1 MTQWLLSVVGIAIIS
16 YLIKIILPE
25 NSTKNLIAF
34 ILSAVCVLV
43 IINPLNSFLNSK
55 QSFDFELVNFE
66 LDNDYLQFA
75 MKCKKDYYFTISK
88 SKLKSEGIQLNNA
101 DFIFYDNEKNQTLKK
116 ILIKK
121 SDLVIIENG
130 EHINISY
137 ITKKLLSELFS
148 ISEKDVEIY
157 E

>member
-1 MTQWLLSVVGIAIIS
+1 MTQWLLSVVGVVIIS
-16 YLIKIILPE
+16 YLIKLLLPE

-43 IINPLNSFLNSK
+43 IINPLNSIFNSQ
-55 QSFDFELVNFE
+55 QSVDFDFVSFE

-75 MKCKKDYYFTISK
+75 MQCKKDYYFTISK
-88 SKLKSEGIQLNNA
+88 SKLKSVGVQLKYA

-137 ITKKLLSELFS
+137 LTKKLLSELFS